1 MGTRGK
7 QGVHW
12 ENGLTVATLSF
23 PLNIMTDNPGL
34 FQLATF
40 YGVSN
45 ANSKVWI
52 STPDKCPISNSNSS
66 TTEAPRYP
74 LVPRPAPRCYGV

>member
-34 FQLATF
+34 FQLAGEDQ
-40 YGVSN
+40 GVY
-45 ANSKVWI
+45 AAFVDDGHFLAPGGGGDLPPLIFGNSRNMPEL
-52 STPDKCPISNSNSS
+52 TCCD
-66 TTEAPRYP
+66 
-74 LVPRPAPRCYGV
+74 

>member
-34 FQLATF
+34 FQLAT
-40 YGVSN
+40 G
-45 ANSKVWI
+45 
-52 STPDKCPISNSNSS
+52 
-66 TTEAPRYP
+66 YP
-74 LVPRPAPRCYGV
+74 LVPRPAPRYYGL

>member
-40 YGVSN
+40 YGAIQCLSLIH
-45 ANSKVWI
+45 I
-52 STPDKCPISNSNSS
+52 SEPTRRS
-66 TTEAPRYP
+66 
-74 LVPRPAPRCYGV
+74 

>member
-34 FQLATF
+34 FQLATL
-40 YGVSN
+40 YG
-45 ANSKVWI
+45 AI
-52 STPDKCPISNSNSS
+52 QC
-66 TTEAPRYP
+66 E
-74 LVPRPAPRCYGV
+74 L

>member
-40 YGVSN
+40 YGAIQCELSGLDLY
-45 ANSKVWI
+45 AGQMS
-52 STPDKCPISNSNSS
+52 
-66 TTEAPRYP
+66 Y
-74 LVPRPAPRCYGV
+74 L